1 MKSPSPQKLTAP
13 QSVATALS
21 SVMAHTL
28 WSVILAESDKSI
40 SYVLLC
46 LSLNFLNET
55 SEPELHE
62 VLKPGAVGFVQA
74 QVLEERS

>member
-1 MKSPSPQKLTAP
+1 M
-13 QSVATALS
+13 ATALS
-21 SVMAHTL
+21 SVMAHPL

-40 SYVLLC
+40 SYLLLC

-62 VLKPGAVGFVQA
+62 VLKPDTVGSVQA